1 MKDSKFNEIRSSL
14 DESSDDYEMSGSS
27 SSSKKSKSE
36 TPVLDA
42 YSRDLTKLAEDDVL
56 DPIIGREKEI
66 NRVCQILARRKKN
79 NPILLGEP
87 GCVDAETII
96 TVRKKSN
103 NNTHNIVNTQ
113 KSIIYNKYINKTKFI
128 LWKRKRRKYQLRI
141 E

>member
-96 TVRKKSN
+96 TVRKKYN
-103 NNTHNIVNTQ
+103 NNTHNIVNTY

>member
-96 TVRKKSN
+96 TVRKKSD

>member
-14 DESSDDYEMSGSS
+14 DESSDDYEMCGSS

-56 DPIIGREKEI
+56 DPISGREKEI

-96 TVRKKSN
+96 TVRKKSD
-103 NNTHNIVNTQ
+103 NNTHNIVNT
-113 KSIIYNKYINKTKFI
+113 
-128 LWKRKRRKYQLRI
+128 
-141 E
+141 